1 MSSISAYVIPG
12 TAAVSLLPASTA
24 FYNGFLYFNGGS
36 HFSAPFDVPGLVKMA
51 PTGTST
57 FVQID
62 TTAGMG
68 AVAYDSTT
76 TSIFFLGNNAI
87 IYKYGQGLLA
97 NKSIFYDTST
107 DGSAQPFILN
117 VDNSGNVYWMDGS
130 GTIFQIDPTGANGG
144 VYVDLSAYLDLGN
157 GIFMTIDSSKNIYVA
172 NNHNVIKVDSSGTVT
187 DAFITIGG
195 GGSQGVVSISV
206 NPLNQN
212 IWIGRNSLGTVDTYN
227 SSGTLISAGYI
238 DIGTS
243 AGGNLTV
250 GATFDPAGYYYF
262 SDNSNIE
269 MWTTQPSGVCLLEGT
284 KILCLVG
291 GAEKYVPIETIRKGT
306 LVKTLSSGYKAV
318 EFVGT
323 SKRYNPPTDERS
335 VERLYVCT
343 SDEYPE
349 ITEDVVLTGAH
360 SILVEK
366 LTPEQKDATKKVT
379 EVLFVSEKK
388 FRLMACLDS
397 RAKPYTVEGTYNVWH
412 LSLEHT
418 DRLMN
423 YGMYANGL
431 LVETASQRMI
441 STLPGVRLV

>member
-12 TAAVSLLPASTA
+12 TAVAGIAPSCMT
-24 FYNGFLYFNGGS
+24 FYNGFLYFNNG
-36 HFSAPFDVPGLVKMA
+36 VGLTKMG

-57 FVQID
+57 LVQID
-62 TTAGMG
+62 TEPGSG
-68 AVAYDSTT
+68 VAYDSTT
-76 TSIFFLGNNAI
+76 TSIFFLANSET

-97 NKSIFYDTST
+97 NKSAFWNTSAPQPNVLT
-107 DGSAQPFILN
+107 VDSAGQVYYMDIYGAIYQVDSIGS
-117 VDNSGNVYWMDGS
+117 SEY
-130 GTIFQIDPTGANGG
+130 
-144 VYVDLSAYLDLGN
+144 VYVDLSSFLPTPTDVQSIAIDASDN
-157 GIFMTIDSSKNIYVA
+157 IFVCCPTSGAGGHKI
-172 NNHNVIKVDSSGTVT
+172 IKVSSVGGTVT
-187 DAFITIGG
+187 DNFIVLSNGAAFRP
-195 GGSQGVVSISV
+195 ISV
-206 NPLNQN
+206 AINPLNQN
-212 IWIGRNSLGTVDTYN
+212 IWVTLTGGSVDTYD
-227 SSGTLISAGYI
+227 SSGTLIAEAYVNNGDDADSG
-238 DIGTS
+238 S
-243 AGGNLTV
+243 
-250 GATFDPAGYYYF
+250 TFDSSGYFYF
-262 SDNSNIE
+262 SDGANVQI
-269 MWTTQPSGVCLLEGT
+269 WTTMPQGVCLLEGT

-323 SKRYNPPTDERS
+323 SKRYNPPTDERT

-412 LSLEHT
+412 LALEHT